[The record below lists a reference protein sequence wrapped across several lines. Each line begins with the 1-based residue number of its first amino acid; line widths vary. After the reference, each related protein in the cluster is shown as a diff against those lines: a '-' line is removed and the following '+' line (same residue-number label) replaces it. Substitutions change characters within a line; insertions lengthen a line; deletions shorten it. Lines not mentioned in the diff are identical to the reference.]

1 MQFNF
6 YFKITWPPHH
16 TTTNTTT
23 NIKISEPAPS
33 KIFSEIFNPPPFT
46 LFPKLECGAC
56 PKSSN
61 KTKSLTRKPCPVGL
75 SPIIICQE
83 VSPLLPKMSQNSCPS
98 LGVDCFPFP
107 WTFIGNPGDGEKS
120 YPTTK
125 NLPSSL
131 IRKIPLNR
139 FKFFAVKSFIS
150 SPSNSNFQVIILCN
164 LHL

>member
-46 LFPKLECGAC
+46 LSPKLECGAC
-56 PKSSN
+56 PKSPN
-61 KTKSLTRKPCPVGL
+61 KTKSLTTKPCPVGL

-107 WTFIGNPGDGEKS
+107 WTFIGNPGDEEKS
-120 YPTTK
+120 YQTTK
-125 NLPSSL
+125 NLPISL
-131 IRKIPLNR
+131 LKKSPLIDLNFLLSKVLFLLHQTAI
-139 FKFFAVKSFIS
+139 FK
-150 SPSNSNFQVIILCN
+150 
-164 LHL
+164 